1 VTGLEF
7 LGAFLLGF
15 LLGTWMSWRKIL
27 RARRRAERTQGQ
39 IAQALGAKLYET
51 LKDVDIIKISV
62 TEDGKEELKVDQD
75 KLDVFLGNKTE
86 H

>member
-1 VTGLEF
+1 MSWGWAVA
-7 LGAFLLGF
+7 AFLVGWI
-15 LLGTWMSWRKIL
+15 LGTYMSWRKIL
-27 RARRRAERTQGQ
+27 QARRRAEQTQGK
-39 IAQALGAKLYET
+39 ITQALGAKLYKV
-51 LKDVDIIKISV
+51 LQDVDVINVTV